1 MKEELKVQ
9 RQEDMPNKRSV
20 ILPTIEEELSFQAD
34 SSRKKKLDTIQFEK
48 QDVIRRLDPS
58 LKWNS
63 FDSIRINSMLKVDS

>member
-58 LKWNS
+58 LKW
-63 FDSIRINSMLKVDS
+63 